1 MVKYEL
7 PARIVLSLFTV
18 IPLFFAYST
27 LQSSQPLLFI
37 SMLLASVLF
46 LVTQLNIK
54 QFLMPKRQP
63 NAKLLNMQKALGTA
77 SVVLLMLNIAFKDIM
92 LFQKNL
98 LFCPGKIKKQ
108 RQRKANE
115 EAFSIAFNFFN
126 PFYLSF

>member
-27 LQSSQPLLFI
+27 LQSSQLLLFI

-77 SVVLLMLNIAFKDIM
+77 SVALLM
-92 LFQKNL
+92 
-98 LFCPGKIKKQ
+98 
-108 RQRKANE
+108 
-115 EAFSIAFNFFN
+115 
-126 PFYLSF
+126 

>member
-7 PARIVLSLFTV
+7 PGRIVLSLFTV
-18 IPLFFAYST
+18 IPLFFDYST
-27 LQSSQPLLFI
+27 LQSSQLLLFI

-77 SVVLLMLNIAFKDIM
+77 SVTLLM
-92 LFQKNL
+92 
-98 LFCPGKIKKQ
+98 
-108 RQRKANE
+108 
-115 EAFSIAFNFFN
+115 
-126 PFYLSF
+126 

>member
-27 LQSSQPLLFI
+27 LQSSQLLLFI

-63 NAKLLNMQKALGTA
+63 NAKLLNMQKTLGTA
-77 SVVLLMLNIAFKDIM
+77 SVALLM
-92 LFQKNL
+92 
-98 LFCPGKIKKQ
+98 
-108 RQRKANE
+108 
-115 EAFSIAFNFFN
+115 
-126 PFYLSF
+126 

>member
-7 PARIVLSLFTV
+7 PGRIVLSLFTV

-27 LQSSQPLLFI
+27 LQSSQLLLFI

-63 NAKLLNMQKALGTA
+63 NAKLLNMQR
-77 SVVLLMLNIAFKDIM
+77 
-92 LFQKNL
+92 
-98 LFCPGKIKKQ
+98 P
-108 RQRKANE
+108 
-115 EAFSIAFNFFN
+115 
-126 PFYLSF
+126 

>member
-1 MVKYEL
+1 MLFMVKYEL

-46 LVTQLNIK
+46 LVMQLNIK

-92 LFQKNL
+92 LF
-98 LFCPGKIKKQ
+98 
-108 RQRKANE
+108 
-115 EAFSIAFNFFN
+115 
-126 PFYLSF
+126 

>member
-7 PARIVLSLFTV
+7 PARIVLSLSTV

-27 LQSSQPLLFI
+27 LQSSQLLLFI

-77 SVVLLMLNIAFKDIM
+77 SVALLM
-92 LFQKNL
+92 
-98 LFCPGKIKKQ
+98 
-108 RQRKANE
+108 
-115 EAFSIAFNFFN
+115 
-126 PFYLSF
+126 

>member
-1 MVKYEL
+1 MLEWIIKGIKKRCPVLFQPLEFKNSPPTKARMLFMVKYEL

-92 LFQKNL
+92 LF
-98 LFCPGKIKKQ
+98 
-108 RQRKANE
+108 
-115 EAFSIAFNFFN
+115 
-126 PFYLSF
+126 